1 MTEIKNELIVTRDIN
16 DIMSDAAATYAR
28 YINLYRALP
37 DARDG
42 FKPVLRRILNQMV
55 DSKLYNN
62 KPFKKS
68 AYSVGLTMGNYHP
81 HGDSSIYE
89 ALVLAVRPWS
99 NNINPIEGHGN
110 FGSIEGHGN
119 AAMRYTE
126 ARLSK
131 YWELFISDIHKL
143 ESIKKL
149 NYDSSMKELSVLP
162 VKFPN
167 ALVNGTIGI
176 GWGEASTILP
186 HNPIEIMNALLE
198 LNKKGVDNV
207 TSKDLAKIIKGPD
220 LPTNCDVIVSEKELI
235 NEIETGRAKF
245 IMRAN
250 IDVID
255 DKKKPHLCIRTLP
268 YGVDIDDVLIGKII
282 DSISKANV
290 FNVISFENQTKGS
303 VVNYKINC
311 KPGTSKEKLEQLKS
325 YLYKN
330 TSLETKVTE
339 QFKMVYNGKPR
350 IFGLKKALAIFMNY
364 RLDILKEI
372 WQYDK
377 SKFDIEINRLK
388 GRLKMRDLIDK
399 IIDLAKNSNGE
410 DDLIKSLM
418 DKFDF
423 NEAQAKD
430 IANIKIYKIGKQ
442 NFDKISTDLKELI
455 NKSENLRLK
464 LNEDNAAREGL
475 QEDFENTL
483 KILKDIVRKSKII
496 TPNEIIDNLPSKL
509 EDLVESTKTKVV
521 IKKDLQI
528 FQMGRVA
535 YNNQSEKYTEDDIVG
550 AFDAMTTD
558 YVIAFT
564 KDGKAVTRFI
574 NNLPTSSLDGRPKR
588 LNEEIADLK
597 STNEFIGGIIVND
610 DKKEKFFML
619 TAEGKVKVGLIK
631 KLIPNTNTKGYIKR
645 LSKGMKLKTDTDELV
660 YVNSF
665 DENYFNNHEIHVKL
679 KDESKKSGYV
689 TRKVALSKFKDRLDT
704 SAGAGTTGVN
714 TKKGALPFDSLSFV
728 ENKN

>member
-16 DIMSDAAATYAR
+16 DIMTDAAATYAR

-62 KPFKKS
+62 KPYKKS
-68 AYSVGLTMGNYHP
+68 AFSVGLTMGNYHP
-81 HGDSSIYE
+81 HGDTSIYE
-89 ALVLAVRPWS
+89 ALVLAARPWC
-99 NNINPIEGHGN
+99 NNVRPIEGHGN
-110 FGSIEGHGN
+110 FGSIEGHGS

-131 YWELFISDIHKL
+131 YWELFISNINKL
-143 ESIKKL
+143 DSIKKL

-162 VKFPN
+162 VAFPN
-167 ALVNGTIGI
+167 ALVNGTLGI

-186 HNPIEIMNALLE
+186 HNPIEIMQALIE
-198 LNKKGVDNV
+198 LNKKGPENV
-207 TSKDLAKIIKGPD
+207 TSEDLSKIVKGPD
-220 LPTNCDVIVSEKELI
+220 LPTGCDIIVSEKELI
-235 NEIETGRAKF
+235 NELETGKAQF

-255 DKKKPHLCIRTLP
+255 DKKKPHLCIKTLP
-268 YGVDIDDVLIGKII
+268 YGVDIDDTLIGKII

-303 VVNYKINC
+303 IVNYKINC

-330 TSLETKVTE
+330 TALETKVTE
-339 QFKMVYNGKPR
+339 QFKMVHNGKPR
-350 IFGLKKALAIFMNY
+350 ILSLKKALTIFMNY
-364 RLDILKEI
+364 RLSILKEI

-377 SKFDIEINRLK
+377 SKLDIEINRLN
-388 GRLKMRDLIDK
+388 GRLKMRDIIDK
-399 IIDLAKNSNGE
+399 IIDLAKNSDGE
-410 DDLIKSLM
+410 DDLIKSLIE
-418 DKFDF
+418 KFDF

-430 IANIKIYKIGKQ
+430 IANIRIYKIGKQ
-442 NFDKISTDLKELI
+442 NFEKISNDLVNLVE
-455 NKSENLRLK
+455 KSDDLNLK
-464 LNEDNAAREGL
+464 LTDDKSASEGL
-475 QEDFENTL
+475 QKDFENTL
-483 KILKDIVRKSKII
+483 DILKEIVRKS
-496 TPNEIIDNLPSKL
+496 EIISPDNVVDNIPSKL
-509 EDLVESTKTKVV
+509 EDLIESTKTKVV

-558 YVIAFT
+558 YIIAFT
-564 KDGKAVTRFI
+564 KDGKAVTRFV
-574 NNLPTSSLDGRPKR
+574 NNLPTASLDGRPKR

-597 STNEFIGGIIVND
+597 STNEFVGGVIVND
-610 DKKEKFFML
+610 GKKEKFFML
-619 TAEGKVKVGLIK
+619 TAEGKVKVGLLQ
-631 KLIPNTNTKGYIKR
+631 KLMPNTNTKGYIKR
-645 LSKGMKLKTDTDELV
+645 LSKGIKLKTETDELV

-665 DENYFNNHEIHVKL
+665 DEKYFENHEIHVKL
-679 KDESKKSGYV
+679 QDDSKKSGYV
-689 TRKVALSKFKDRLDT
+689 TRKVALSKFKDRFDT
-704 SAGAGTTGVN
+704 ANGAGTTGVT
-714 TKKGALPFDSLSFV
+714 TKKGTLPFDSLIFV
-728 ENKN
+728 ESKN